1 MQANI
6 YISFSG
12 KVIHG
17 KKIGRTI
24 GFPTLNIAVSQGEI
38 PNDGVYIVQIFIKSR
53 LHFGIMSIGNRPTFA
68 DKNHKTV
75 EIHILNISDDFYEC
89 QVDITPLYYIRENIK
104 FSSVDDLKQQLQQD
118 KEFANNFIER
128 KILSLKE

>member
-1 MQANI
+1 MQANT
-6 YISFSG
+6 YFSFSG

-24 GFPTLNIAVSQGEI
+24 GFPTLNITVFQGKA
-38 PNDGVYIVQIFIKSR
+38 PDDGVYIVQVFIKSR

-75 EIHILNISDDFYEC
+75 EIHILDISDDFYEC
-89 QVDITPLYYIRENIK
+89 QVDVTPLYFIRENIK
-104 FSSVDDLKQQLQQD
+104 FSSVDELKQQLQQD
-118 KEFANNFIER
+118 KDFANNFIEQENLFH
-128 KILSLKE
+128 K